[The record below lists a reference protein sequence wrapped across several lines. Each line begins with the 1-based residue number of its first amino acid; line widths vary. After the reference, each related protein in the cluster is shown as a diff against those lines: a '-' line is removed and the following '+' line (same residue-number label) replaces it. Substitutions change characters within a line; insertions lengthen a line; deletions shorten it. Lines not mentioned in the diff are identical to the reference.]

1 MAIRLDGNSDWN
13 FMSFPGQFRS
23 WLARS
28 VIATFGICS
37 IIWAISSLPVY
48 RAEAAFAS
56 SAQHILLGEKF
67 NTEQL
72 SRLRHQLDTTPA
84 SSLRSLALNNV
95 AIIRLRLAENDLAAG
110 NRQLAASDLE
120 DLQTA
125 MTAALAGS
133 PTSSFLWLTAYWLQN
148 LRPGSPNGG
157 LNFLRMS
164 YLSGPNEGWIAAKRN
179 PLALSIFPSLPDEI
193 AEQVLAEFIGLVR
206 SGLYLDA
213 ASILAGSGGGVREKL
228 LSRLVELQEADRR
241 AFAKVLQAKN
251 LDGVSVPGADE
262 RPSRRF

>member
-1 MAIRLDGNSDWN
+1 VSRR
-13 FMSFPGQFRS
+13 FRS

-28 VIATFGICS
+28 ITATFGICS
-37 IIWAISSLPVY
+37 IVWAISSIPVY
-48 RAEAAFAS
+48 RTEAAFAS

-84 SSLRSLALNNV
+84 SSLRSLALNNA

-125 MTAALAGS
+125 MTAALAGT
-133 PTSSFLWLTAYWLQN
+133 PTNSFLWLTAYWLQN
-148 LRPGSPNGG
+148 LRAGSPDGG
-157 LNFLRMS
+157 LKFLRVS
-164 YLSGPNEGWIAAKRN
+164 YLSGPNEAWIAVKRN

-193 AEQVLAEFIGLVR
+193 AERALAEFTGLVR

-213 ASILAGSGGGVREKL
+213 ASILAGSGQAVREKL
-228 LSRLVELQEADRR
+228 LSRLVEIQEADRR
-241 AFAKVLQAKN
+241 AFAKVLESKN
-251 LDGVSVPGADE
+251 LDGAIVPGVE
-262 RPSRRF
+262 GRGRPSRPF